1 MLVSPAT
8 NDYSTSTTPSSS
20 ASQSF
25 RARIRTLNVCE
36 PSFPSRDVVRQENY
50 ARRKAQEF
58 QGWACPRTIP
68 YQNIGPAHV
77 PPQTPKPIIVRILI
91 YEIYLQKPIEYLDN
105 LERPTN
111 ECNFCKTSIETSE

>member
-36 PSFPSRDVVRQENY
+36 PSFPSRDVVRQQNY
-50 ARRKAQEF
+50 ARRKVQEL
-58 QGWACPRTIP
+58 QGWTCPRTIP
-68 YQNIGPAHV
+68 YQDIIPARSL
-77 PPQTPKPIIVRILI
+77 KPFVVRILI
-91 YEIYLQKPIEYLDN
+91 DEIYN
-105 LERPTN
+105 RV
-111 ECNFCKTSIETSE
+111 S